1 MTAPPADPSQT
12 PPAEPARDPIRASQ
26 QAMRTPL
33 PKRFYKEA
41 GVIERDG
48 GFHIALD
55 GRTAKTPGRNS
66 LALPTRPAAEAV
78 AAEWAAQGERIDPA
92 AMPVTRLANSAIDG
106 VAIDAAPVREEIL
119 KHAACDLLC
128 YRAGEPERLVARQ
141 ADLWDPVLAWA
152 DAALGARFF
161 LAQGVSFV
169 SQPPSSLAA
178 IARAVDAA
186 PVPFGLAAL
195 NLMTVLSGSALLA
208 LAVAH
213 RHLTPEAAWAAAHV
227 DEDVQ
232 IETWG
237 ADAEAVVRRA
247 RRFADFAAA
256 AELLR
261 RVGPRQA

>member
-1 MTAPPADPSQT
+1 VTAPPADPSQM

-55 GRTAKTPGRNS
+55 GRTAKTPGRNA

-169 SQPPSSLAA
+169 SQPPSSRAA
-178 IARAVDAA
+178 IARAVDAVPA
-186 PVPFGLAAL
+186 PFGLAAL
-195 NLMTVLSGSALLA
+195 NGIS
-208 LAVAH
+208 
-213 RHLTPEAAWAAAHV
+213 RPK
-227 DEDVQ
+227 
-232 IETWG
+232 
-237 ADAEAVVRRA
+237 RP
-247 RRFADFAAA
+247 
-256 AELLR
+256 
-261 RVGPRQA
+261 GPRRMWTRTCRSRPGGRTRRPSCAAPAALPILPPPPRCCGG